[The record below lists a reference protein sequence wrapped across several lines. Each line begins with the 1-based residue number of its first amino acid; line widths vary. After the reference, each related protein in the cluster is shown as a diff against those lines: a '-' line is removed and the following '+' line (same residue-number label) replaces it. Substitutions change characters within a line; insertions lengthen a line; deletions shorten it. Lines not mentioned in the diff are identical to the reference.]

1 MLTFAALALTLVAQ
15 GPDYSWSGTMAAGK
29 ELTVKNIS
37 GDIRIEASSGRTVEI
52 SATKRAGKRGDPADV
67 TIRRIDTSDGMEV
80 CVVYPGMRSD
90 DDDCDWRSNNRN
102 DRGRNDNQNDTSVD
116 FIIRLPASVNLEAS
130 TVSGDVSATGIRGGE
145 VDASTVSGNV
155 DLHNVTAETV
165 DAQTVSGDVDLNG
178 ITSSTVS
185 AQTVSGS
192 VTYSGP
198 LAAEGEYEFETLSG
212 DVILSVP
219 ANTGADVRS
228 STFSG
233 SFSTSLPFSREG
245 RGDDSRR
252 RRSRRNVR
260 GTLGGGGA
268 SLELT
273 SFSGDVVIKEL
284 GRAN

>member
-1 MLTFAALALTLVAQ
+1 MLTFATLALALVAQ

-29 ELTVKNIS
+29 QLTVKNIS
-37 GDIRIEASSGRTVEI
+37 GDIRVESASGRTVEI
-52 SATKRAGKRGDPADV
+52 SATKRAGKRGDPEDV
-67 TIRRIDTSDGMEV
+67 TIRRIDTSEGIEV
-80 CVVYPGMRSD
+80 CVIYPGMRD
-90 DDDCDWRSNNRN
+90 DDDCDWRGNDRN
-102 DRGRNDNQNDTSVD
+102 DRGRNDNRNDTRVD
-116 FIIRLPASVNLEAS
+116 FVIRLPASVDLEAS
-130 TVSGDVSATGIRGGE
+130 TVSGDVFATGVRGGE

-155 DLHNVTAETV
+155 DLRNVTAETV
-165 DAQTVSGDVDLNG
+165 DAQTVSGNVALSG
-178 ITSSTVS
+178 ITSSNVS

-192 VTYSGP
+192 VTYSGQI
-198 LAAEGEYEFETLSG
+198 AADGDYEFETLSG

-233 SFSTSLPFSREG
+233 SFSTNLPFSREG
-245 RGDDSRR
+245 SEIDSRR

-260 GTLGGGGA
+260 GTLGSGGA
-268 SLELT
+268 SLQLT